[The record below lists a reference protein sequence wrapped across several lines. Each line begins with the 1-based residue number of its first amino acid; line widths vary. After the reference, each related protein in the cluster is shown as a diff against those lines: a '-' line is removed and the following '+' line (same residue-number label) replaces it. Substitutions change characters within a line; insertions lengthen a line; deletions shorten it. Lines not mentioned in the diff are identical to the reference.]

1 MVHSRRP
8 LQEKMAIFWHNHFAT
23 AFSKLAN
30 DSGTKQAAKLLAAK
44 PGSLRGP
51 MGQVELFREYGM
63 GSYRDL
69 LFRVSQDAATVIWL
83 DGQFNTRAKPQENFG
98 REIMELFSVGVGHY
112 TEPDVYAAARVFSG
126 WNLRESEGYSDNDMN
141 AYKEFVYNADQH
153 ETSEKTFSF
162 PIYSDGSKTIPS
174 RSESAGMQDGID
186 LITALA
192 FHPETARRLA
202 RKFWNFF
209 VSEIVPPDPAFVSAT
224 ANVYL
229 QSGTRIGPVVYSVLN
244 SPWFNDPSAV
254 YARYSWPA
262 EFVVRSIKEVGWQN
276 LSVDKARAPMS
287 NMGQALY
294 EPPNVAGWPLGAN
307 WFSTSTMLARSNF
320 AATLAASQKG
330 FLAVGLQEQATSPQ
344 ALMTAMLDRIT
355 PAPFDALPQQALL
368 NYLVAGGAWTG
379 NESQVSTRAAGLAR
393 LLVASSEYQ
402 LV

>member
-1 MVHSRRP
+1 M
-8 LQEKMAIFWHNHFAT
+8 FWHNHFAT

-30 DSGTKQAAKLLAAK
+30 DSGTKQAAKLLTAK

-51 MGQVELFREYGM
+51 MGQIELFREYGM

-69 LFRVSQDAATVIWL
+69 LFRFSQHAATVIWL
-83 DGQFNTRAKPQENFG
+83 DGQFNTKTKPQENFG
-98 REIMELFSVGVGHY
+98 REIMELFSVGVGYY

-320 AATLAASQKG
+320 AATLASSQKG